1 MTGFFSKT
9 AVFVTDWFTLV
20 EKRLA
25 DSPSAAPYF
34 APETSDYVTV
44 VTLKQNDELL
54 LVRQYRPAVE
64 ERTLAMND
72 FVAIFIGSVAIK

>member
-1 MTGFFSKT
+1 MTGFLSKT
-9 AVFVTDWFTLV
+9 AVFVTDLFTLV
-20 EKRLA
+20 GKRLA
-25 DSPSAAPYF
+25 DSPSSAPYF
-34 APETSDYVTV
+34 ALETSDYVTV